1 MPSASSSPGKIVK
14 LTKRLRTSATP
25 RVFFGDVIYAPGG
38 TCGPRVQQDYQIVSL
53 IEGEVVVTV
62 DEKPLVLAAGEMA
75 LFRPGA
81 KEFFRF
87 STKRKTHHTWCAL
100 RPEFVPAELVAA
112 IEAAPLKVR
121 LTRRFEQVME
131 LGLSLPRGATERAA
145 GLIEALGL
153 AALQEFVFAGLG
165 TGGAMAAEPDAL
177 RRALEWIGHA
187 GHERTDLPKLAREAG
202 VSPAQLVKLFKQHF
216 DTTPLRFVW
225 TASTRRGVQMLRETG
240 LTVAEVAN
248 RCGFQSPFHF
258 SRWVRALH
266 GAPPRAV
273 RAQAWAAQ
281 L

>member
-1 MPSASSSPGKIVK
+1 
-14 LTKRLRTSATP
+14 
-25 RVFFGDVIYAPGG
+25 
-38 TCGPRVQQDYQIVSL
+38 
-53 IEGEVVVTV
+53 
-62 DEKPLVLAAGEMA
+62 
-75 LFRPGA
+75 
-81 KEFFRF
+81 
-87 STKRKTHHTWCAL
+87 
-100 RPEFVPAELVAA
+100 
-112 IEAAPLKVR
+112 
-121 LTRRFEQVME
+121 ME
-131 LGLSLPRGATERAA
+131 LGLSLPRGATDRVA
-145 GLIEALGL
+145 GLIESLGL
-153 AALQEFVFAGLG
+153 AALQEYLYAASLG
-165 TGGAMAAEPDAL
+165 GQKTAEPDAL

-225 TASTRRGVQMLRETG
+225 TARTRRGVQMLRETG